1 MTRYTNTESKMIK
14 LKDLLNEAP
23 RDLHFKGVKRKGPS
37 FREVILRTAAAA
49 DRLARRI
56 QDTNTPAFADSDRDP
71 YSPKKEAAVIHAM
84 GKFQN
89 EISTLSREWEHLQSK
104 HGI

>member
-1 MTRYTNTESKMIK
+1 MIK

-23 RDLHFKGVKRKGPS
+23 RDQHFKGVKRRGPD
-37 FREVILRTAAAA
+37 FGEVRTRTAAAA

-89 EISTLSREWEHLQSK
+89 EISTLSREWEHLQKK

>member
-1 MTRYTNTESKMIK
+1 MIK

-23 RDLHFKGVKRKGPS
+23 RDLHFRGVKRKGPD
-37 FREVILRTAAAA
+37 FGEVRTRTAAAA

-56 QDTNTPAFADSDRDP
+56 QDTSTPGFADPDRDP

-84 GKFQN
+84 GKFRN